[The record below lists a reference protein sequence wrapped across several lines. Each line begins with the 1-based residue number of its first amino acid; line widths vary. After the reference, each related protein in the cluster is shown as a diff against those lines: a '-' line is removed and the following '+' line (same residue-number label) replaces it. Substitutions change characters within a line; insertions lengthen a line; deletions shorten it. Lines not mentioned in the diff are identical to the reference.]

1 MLKLINVSKSF
12 YSIEPAL
19 CNINLELNPE
29 DFCVIL
35 GSNGCGK
42 STLMRSI
49 AGEHDIDN
57 GQIIIDGVDLTT
69 RSRSHVV
76 ASVTQDI
83 NQNTIPSMTLLENM
97 VLAYRRTKPASFSF
111 YRNYKNEMLGYLSH
125 FANGLEQYIDQPLNI
140 LSGGQRQMLAT
151 LMAIISRPKILL
163 LDEHTSALDPN
174 IQQVLMQYTLEQIT
188 QRKLTT
194 LMITH
199 KLDDALKYGNRL
211 LMLSRG
217 KIIFDVSGM
226 QKTAL
231 SLKDLEANY
240 AL

>member
-12 YSIEPAL
+12 SSIEPTL
-19 CNINLELNPE
+19 YNINLEINPG
-29 DFCVIL
+29 DFCVLL

-49 AGEHDIDN
+49 AGEHAIDN

-69 RSRSHVV
+69 QSRSHVV

-83 NQNTIPSMTLLENM
+83 NQNTIHSMTLLENM
-97 VLAYRRTKPASFSF
+97 VLAYRRTKPASLCF
-111 YRNYKNEMLGYLSH
+111 YRNYKSEMLGYLRH
-125 FANGLEQYIDQPLNI
+125 FANGLEQYIDQPLDI
-140 LSGGQRQMLAT
+140 LSGGQRQMVAT
-151 LMAIISRPKILL
+151 LMAIISKPKILL

-211 LMLSRG
+211 LMLRKG
-217 KIIFDVSGM
+217 KIILDITGEQKAAVS
-226 QKTAL
+226 L
-231 SLKDLEANY
+231 RDLEANY
-240 AL
+240 AY